1 MRSDGGSSTE
11 NVCRRHHAAGA
22 GEKREGGETMAAL
35 ALSLLVCVVSIAAL
49 LWVKGQVERLLF
61 RWRSVPLLHAVNV
74 VIIAAIVA
82 DMYYRLSGIDVYL
95 RDLADIN
102 GFWYVFA
109 GAMQLVFP
117 LYLFSC
123 WLVAR
128 RREREKKYTRSKD
141 KKVLYIN
148 ERYLAR
154 RHRGDYRRSKTS

>member
-1 MRSDGGSSTE
+1 
-11 NVCRRHHAAGA
+11 
-22 GEKREGGETMAAL
+22 MAAL
-35 ALSLLVCVVSIAAL
+35 ALSLLLCVVSIAVL
-49 LWVKGQVERLLF
+49 LWIKGQVERLLF

-95 RDLADIN
+95 RDLANIN

>member
-1 MRSDGGSSTE
+1 
-11 NVCRRHHAAGA
+11 
-22 GEKREGGETMAAL
+22 MAAL
-35 ALSLLVCVVSIAAL
+35 ALSLLLCVVSIAAL

-82 DMYYRLSGIDVYL
+82 GMYYRLSGIDVYL

-109 GAMQLVFP
+109 GTMQLVLP

-123 WLVAR
+123 WLIAR